1 MTSEGQRLI
10 TAARRARS
18 LPTHP
23 APRSARQKRLLLRE
37 RCRGWQPSVTRSC
50 AAPGSAGP
58 VSPHGILQHRPP
70 SRSYSCAK
78 VATAAA
84 SSTALPCVRLAHQ
97 WGEAHVAVPAQHE
110 HWCPFPLQIH
120 STTTPHQTGGRGKKD
135 SALHRK
141 PYNNGVLLLTMPTPG
156 CKHTKYSHFLLQFT
170 DHIQDFSE
178 WLISLWCFGTGWK

>member
-23 APRSARQKRLLLRE
+23 APHSARQKRLLLRE
-37 RCRGWQPSVTRSC
+37 RCWWWQPSVTRSC

-70 SRSYSCAK
+70 SHSHLCAE

-84 SSTALPCVRLAHQ
+84 GSTALPCVRLAHQ
-97 WGEAHVAVPAQHE
+97 RGEAHVAVPAQHE

-120 STTTPHQTGGRGKKD
+120 STTLLHIRQGGEVRKT
-135 SALHRK
+135 ALFTEN
-141 PYNNGVLLLTMPTPG
+141 PITIG
-156 CKHTKYSHFLLQFT
+156 CCS
-170 DHIQDFSE
+170 
-178 WLISLWCFGTGWK
+178 